1 VPPLNIFI
9 DESGNFD
16 FSPNGTKF
24 FILTAVSTTD
34 CPALL
39 SGCLRLRHRIAAGGL
54 DLEEFHAT
62 EDRQV
67 VRDQMFGLLEEHIAH
82 RCFTIDAIIARKNRA
97 NPSIRDETVFYPR
110 LLKILL
116 RWIFCHRTDDEVDRI
131 NVWAA
136 RIGTKKKRVSFE
148 KAVKSYLA
156 NELEAGVIPY
166 DVFMHS
172 SVSHP
177 MLQVADYCCWSI
189 NRKWKDGDLRP
200 YSKLQSA
207 VLTEFD
213 VFLSG
218 KKEYY

>member
-16 FSPNGTKF
+16 FSPNGTKY

-67 VRDQMFGLLEEHIAH
+67 VRDQMFGLLEEHVAH